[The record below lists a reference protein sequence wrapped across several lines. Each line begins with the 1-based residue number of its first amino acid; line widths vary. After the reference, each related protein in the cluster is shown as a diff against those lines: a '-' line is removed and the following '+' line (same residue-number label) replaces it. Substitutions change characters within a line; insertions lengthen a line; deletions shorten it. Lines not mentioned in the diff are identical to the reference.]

1 MSSTAIAPLA
11 VVLALATAGCLR
23 PGEERA
29 LADQTVGAASAAGV
43 TVAVTDRLAAIRTL
57 APGQL
62 DLWLSAPVVEVVVE
76 VAAEAAGPWRITIGN
91 ALPDAE
97 LRDAAGAVIGTA
109 VSSPLPTRLVREV
122 TLTAG
127 RHTWTIAPPAAG
139 PGRFRYAAMADIQT
153 GLPTVHEVFAAI
165 AAAEPR
171 FVVCMGDLTER
182 AELAEYAQLEAQLEV
197 LPVPFY
203 TTLGNHELWADPG
216 RYQQRF
222 GRASYQFVYQGVA
235 FTFVDSGDAALDP
248 VVEDE
253 LDGWLAQAR
262 DRDHVFLT
270 HFPPIDPVGLR
281 DGAFRSRRDAQRLI
295 TKLTSGAVDLA
306 LYGHIHTYAAF
317 EHGGIPAFVS
327 GGGGARPE
335 RWDGIGRHFLIVEQ
349 TAGQAPL
356 VGVQRVD

>member
-1 MSSTAIAPLA
+1 
-11 VVLALATAGCLR
+11 
-23 PGEERA
+23 
-29 LADQTVGAASAAGV
+29 
-43 TVAVTDRLAAIRTL
+43 
-57 APGQL
+57 
-62 DLWLSAPVVEVVVE
+62 
-76 VAAEAAGPWRITIGN
+76 
-91 ALPDAE
+91 
-97 LRDAAGAVIGTA
+97 
-109 VSSPLPTRLVREV
+109 
-122 TLTAG
+122 
-127 RHTWTIAPPAAG
+127 
-139 PGRFRYAAMADIQT
+139 MADIQT
-153 GLPTVHEVFAAI
+153 GLPTVDEVFAAI

-182 AELAEYAQLEAQLEV
+182 AELAEYEQLEAQLEV

-222 GRASYQFVYQGVA
+222 GRASYQFVYQRRRLHLRRL
-235 FTFVDSGDAALDP
+235 AATP
-248 VVEDE
+248 RSIRWSRTSSTA
-253 LDGWLAQAR
+253 GW
-262 DRDHVFLT
+262 
-270 HFPPIDPVGLR
+270 PGP
-281 DGAFRSRRDAQRLI
+281 RSRSRLPHPLPADRSGRAARRRVPQSTRRPALI

>member
-1 MSSTAIAPLA
+1 MTRA
-11 VVLALATAGCLR
+11 ALVALMLAGCLR

-29 LADQTVGAASAAGV
+29 LSDQEVGAAEAAGV
-43 TVAVTDRLAAIRTL
+43 TVAVRDRLAAIRTL

-62 DLWLSAPVVEVVVE
+62 ELWLSAPVVEVTVE
-76 VAAEAAGPWRITIGN
+76 VTAAAAGPWRVTIGN

-97 LRDAAGAVIGTA
+97 LRDADGAA
-109 VSSPLPTRLVREV
+109 VGALVASPLPTRLVRDV
-122 TLTAG
+122 VLTEG
-127 RHTWTIAPPAAG
+127 RHTWRVAPP
-139 PGRFRYAAMADIQT
+139 PETGRLRYAAMADIQT
-153 GLPTVHEVFAAI
+153 GLPTVDEVFAAI
-165 AAAEPR
+165 ALAEPR

-182 AELAEYAQLEAQLEV
+182 AELSEYAQLEAQLEV

-216 RYQQRF
+216 RYNQRF
-222 GRASYQFVYQGVA
+222 GRSSYQFVYRDVA

-253 LDGWLAQAR
+253 LDGWLAAAR
-262 DRDHVFLT
+262 DRAHVFLT

-281 DGAFRSRRDAQRLI
+281 DGAFRSRRDAQRLVG
-295 TKLTSGAVDLA
+295 KLADGAVDLA

-317 EHGGIPAFVS
+317 EHAGIPAFVS

-349 TAGQAPL
+349 AADAPAV
-356 VGVQRVD
+356 VGVRRVD